1 MALEKYLAIAGL
13 ALSIF
18 FVAEIITVFNFMI
31 NPSDSAD
38 FGFEAAPKI
47 FQFISLSIAPATIV
61 FGVSFVLSKR
71 YGSKL
76 NGMLMITAG
85 VIILAG
91 MILAYTMIEHIQEKL
106 IDTSVEATPIIFMI
120 VSIPIIFFGIRL
132 LKTKPRK
139 PKKSYLE
146 AVSYTH
152 LTLPTIL
159 LV

>member
-13 ALSIF
+13 ALSVF

-31 NPSDSAD
+31 NPSDSAE

-47 FQFISLSIAPATIV
+47 FQFISLSIAPAGIV

-106 IDTSVEATPIIFMI
+106 IDTSVC
-120 VSIPIIFFGIRL
+120 L
-132 LKTKPRK
+132 L
-139 PKKSYLE
+139 
-146 AVSYTH
+146 YTSDAADE
-152 LTLPTIL
+152 
-159 LV
+159 

>member
-1 MALEKYLAIAGL
+1 MTLEKYLAIAGL

-31 NPSDSAD
+31 NPSESAD

-47 FQFISLSIAPATIV
+47 FQFISLSIAPAAIV
-61 FGVSFVLSKR
+61 YGVSFVLSKR

-91 MILAYTMIEHIQEKL
+91 MILAYTMIEHVQEKL
-106 IDTSVEATPIIFMI
+106 MDISVEITPVIFMI
-120 VSIPIIFFGIRL
+120 VSIPIIIFGVRL
-132 LKTKPRK
+132 LKIRPRK
-139 PKKSYLE
+139 PKKNYLE
-146 AVSYTH
+146 DGF
-152 LTLPTIL
+152 
-159 LV
+159 

>member
-1 MALEKYLAIAGL
+1 MTLEKYLAIAGL

-18 FVAEIITVFNFMI
+18 FVAEIITLFNFMI
-31 NPSDSAD
+31 NPSESAD

-47 FQFISLSIAPATIV
+47 FQFISLSIAPAAIV

-91 MILAYTMIEHIQEKL
+91 MILAYTMIEHVQEKL
-106 IDTSVEATPIIFMI
+106 MDISVEITPVIFMI
-120 VSIPIIFFGIRL
+120 VSIPIIIFGVRL
-132 LKTKPRK
+132 LKTRPRK
-139 PKKSYLE
+139 PKKNYLE
-146 AVSYTH
+146 DDF
-152 LTLPTIL
+152 
-159 LV
+159 

>member
-13 ALSIF
+13 ALSVF
-18 FVAEIITVFNFMI
+18 FVAEIITLFNFMA
-31 NPSDSAD
+31 NPSGNLE

-47 FQFISLSIAPATIV
+47 FQFISLSVAPATIV

-76 NGMLMITAG
+76 NGILMITAG

-91 MILAYTMIEHIQEKL
+91 MILAYTMIEHIQEEL
-106 IDTSVEATPIIFMI
+106 IDTSVGTTPLIFMC
-120 VSIPIIFFGIRL
+120 VSIPIILLGIRL

-139 PKKSYLE
+139 PKKNYLE
-146 AVSYTH
+146 DNF
-152 LTLPTIL
+152 
-159 LV
+159 

>member
-1 MALEKYLAIAGL
+1 MTLEKYLAIAGL

-18 FVAEIITVFNFMI
+18 FVAEIITLFNFMI

-47 FQFISLSIAPATIV
+47 FQFISLSIAPAAIV

-91 MILAYTMIEHIQEKL
+91 MILAYTMIEHVQEKL
-106 IDTSVEATPIIFMI
+106 MDISVEITPVIFMI
-120 VSIPIIFFGIRL
+120 VSIPIIIFGVRL
-132 LKTKPRK
+132 LKTRPRK
-139 PKKSYLE
+139 PKKNYLE
-146 AVSYTH
+146 DGF
-152 LTLPTIL
+152 
-159 LV
+159 

>member
-13 ALSIF
+13 ALSVF

-31 NPSDSAD
+31 NPSDSAE

-47 FQFISLSIAPATIV
+47 FQFISLSIAPAAIV

-91 MILAYTMIEHIQEKL
+91 MILAYTMIEHVQEKL
-106 IDTSVEATPIIFMI
+106 MDISVEITPVIFMI
-120 VSIPIIFFGIRL
+120 VSIPIIIFGVRL
-132 LKTKPRK
+132 LKIRPRK
-139 PKKSYLE
+139 PKKNYLE
-146 AVSYTH
+146 DGF
-152 LTLPTIL
+152 
-159 LV
+159 

>member
-18 FVAEIITVFNFMI
+18 FVAEIITVFNFMT
-31 NPSDSAD
+31 NPSDSAE
-38 FGFEAAPKI
+38 FGFEASPKI
-47 FQFISLSIAPATIV
+47 FQFISLSIAPAAIV

-85 VIILAG
+85 VIILVG

-106 IDTSVEATPIIFMI
+106 IDTSVEITPVIFMI
-120 VSIPIIFFGIRL
+120 VSIPIIFFGTRL

-139 PKKSYLE
+139 PKKNYLE
-146 AVSYTH
+146 DGF
-152 LTLPTIL
+152 
-159 LV
+159 

>member
-18 FVAEIITVFNFMI
+18 FVAEIITLFNFMI

-47 FQFISLSIAPATIV
+47 FQFISLSIAPAAIV

-91 MILAYTMIEHIQEKL
+91 MILAYTMIEHVQEKL
-106 IDTSVEATPIIFMI
+106 MDISVEITPVIFMI
-120 VSIPIIFFGIRL
+120 VSIPIIIFGVRL
-132 LKTKPRK
+132 LKIRPRK
-139 PKKSYLE
+139 PKKNYLE
-146 AVSYTH
+146 DGF
-152 LTLPTIL
+152 
-159 LV
+159 

>member
-31 NPSDSAD
+31 NPSDSAE

-47 FQFISLSIAPATIV
+47 FQFISLSIAPAGIV

-91 MILAYTMIEHIQEKL
+91 MILAYTMIEHVQEKL
-106 IDTSVEATPIIFMI
+106 MDISVEITPVIFMI
-120 VSIPIIFFGIRL
+120 VSIPIIIFGVRL
-132 LKTKPRK
+132 LKTRPRK
-139 PKKSYLE
+139 PKKNYLE
-146 AVSYTH
+146 DGF
-152 LTLPTIL
+152 
-159 LV
+159 

>member
-31 NPSDSAD
+31 NPSDSAE

-47 FQFISLSIAPATIV
+47 FQFISLSIAPAGIV
-61 FGVSFVLSKR
+61 VGVSFVLSKR

-106 IDTSVEATPIIFMI
+106 IDTSVEITPVIFMI

-139 PKKSYLE
+139 PKKNYLE
-146 AVSYTH
+146 DGF
-152 LTLPTIL
+152 
-159 LV
+159 

>member
-13 ALSIF
+13 ALSVF
-18 FVAEIITVFNFMI
+18 FVAEIITLFNFMA
-31 NPSDSAD
+31 NPSGNLE

-76 NGMLMITAG
+76 NGILMITAG
-85 VIILAG
+85 VIVLVG

-106 IDTSVEATPIIFMI
+106 LDNSVEATPIIFMV
-120 VSIPIIFFGIRL
+120 VSIPIIFFGTKL
-132 LKTKPRK
+132 LKTRPRK
-139 PKKSYLE
+139 PKKNYLE
-146 AVSYTH
+146 DDF
-152 LTLPTIL
+152 
-159 LV
+159 

>member
-1 MALEKYLAIAGL
+1 MSLEKYLAIAGL

-18 FVAEIITVFNFMI
+18 FVAEIITLFNFMA
-31 NPSDSAD
+31 NPSGNLE

-47 FQFISLSIAPATIV
+47 FQFISLSVAPATIV

-76 NGMLMITAG
+76 NGILMITAG

-91 MILAYTMIEHIQEKL
+91 MILAYTMIEHIQEEL
-106 IDTSVEATPIIFMI
+106 IDTSVGTTPLIFMC
-120 VSIPIIFFGIRL
+120 VSIPIILLGIRL

-139 PKKSYLE
+139 PKKNYLE
-146 AVSYTH
+146 DNF
-152 LTLPTIL
+152 
-159 LV
+159 